1 MPGVRQS
8 SALTPFGASSQIG
21 VFPDGTPLVCV
32 TCSVHEICRGAQI
45 MNTQRHA
52 RSTRRWMRRVLVGL
66 VAFFVVFHVAG
77 GWYFSSQIR
86 SDALLVDEQSFDYD
100 IAVLSWDETTIT
112 FDAGSDPSDDLLS
125 DEVLGVT
132 FDDGYGQVGEVV
144 GFDGNAITRTY
155 THLAG
160 EAPAAG
166 DFVDLEGFAFPP
178 DPGVLGLEFS
188 RVSYSSPFG
197 EFPAWFVDG
206 DSNTWA
212 IFVHGRGVH
221 MREGLRILPT
231 LVDAGMPTLMISYR
245 NDEESP
251 PTEDRLARFGATEW
265 EDLEGA
271 FEYAFDH
278 GASDVVL
285 VGFSMGGAISM
296 AFLERSPLAASVS
309 AIIFDSPALDV
320 AGMVEA
326 RAADTDLIPGV
337 PINVP
342 PSLTAAA
349 KMFADVRFDITWW
362 LVDYL
367 SHPNVVDVPILLIHG
382 DDDGSVPVEQS
393 VGFAGSLGD
402 IARLE
407 VFPGAGHVRSWN
419 VDRARYERVVSEFLA
434 AIPLPSG

>member
-1 MPGVRQS
+1 
-8 SALTPFGASSQIG
+8 
-21 VFPDGTPLVCV
+21 
-32 TCSVHEICRGAQI
+32 
-45 MNTQRHA
+45 
-52 RSTRRWMRRVLVGL
+52 MRRLLVGL

-77 GWYFSSQIR
+77 GWYFSSLIR

-112 FDAGSDPSDDLLS
+112 LDAGSDPSDDLLS
-125 DEVLGVT
+125 DEVLGVA
-132 FDDGYGQVGEVV
+132 FAAGYGQVGEVI
-144 GFDGNAITRTY
+144 GINGNSITRTY
-155 THLAG
+155 THITG
-160 EAPAAG
+160 EPPGAG
-166 DFVDLEGFAFPP
+166 DFVDLEGFSFPP

-188 RVSYSSPFG
+188 RVFYSSPFG
-197 EFPAWFVDG
+197 DFPAWFVPG
-206 DSNTWA
+206 GSSTWA

-231 LVDAGMPTLMISYR
+231 LVAAGMPTMMISYR
-245 NDEESP
+245 NDEASP
-251 PTEDRLARFGATEW
+251 QTEDRLARFGATEW

-326 RAADTDLIPGV
+326 RAGDTELIPGV
-337 PINVP
+337 PIKVP

-349 KMFADVRFDITWW
+349 KVFADVRFDVTWW
-362 LVDYL
+362 LVDYPA
-367 SHPNVVDVPILLIHG
+367 HPNVVEVPILLIHG
-382 DDDGSVPVEQS
+382 DDDGSVPVDQS
-393 VGFAGSLGD
+393 IGFAESLGEL
-402 IARLE
+402 AQLE
-407 VFPGAGHVRSWN
+407 LFPGAGHVRSWN
-419 VDRARYERVVSEFLA
+419 VDRERYERVVSEFLTD
-434 AIPLPSG
+434 ILVPSG